1 MSIAF
6 NYDES
11 TEVMW
16 ALAEVTITAGVGV
29 LVPELV
35 CRAGALMSVL
45 YAGTELWAFLG
56 TDHPVRACP
65 KHHCGVCASWAQLG
79 LSRPSR

>member
-1 MSIAF
+1 MRAH
-6 NYDES
+6 
-11 TEVMW
+11 TK
-16 ALAEVTITAGVGV
+16 VTSVAGVGAFV
-29 LVPELV
+29 PQLVS
-35 CRAGALMSVL
+35 RAGALVGVL
-45 YAGTELWAFLG
+45 HAGTELCALLG